1 MRDYEH
7 MLVALDEVI
16 SHDVAGI
23 ICMENYKDCYLPRGF
38 RKVFD
43 LFCEYWE
50 DYESNK
56 DKYQNEE
63 TKEMEFIKF
72 QASCRIRKEE
82 HLKKFVDELRDIEPA
97 INYEAE
103 IERYQE
109 CIEQEDTQT
118 QEMYLSLYPLLIS
131 LIRKKEEEVEKV

>member
-16 SHDVAGI
+16 SHDVAEI
-23 ICMENYKDCYLPRGF
+23 ICMENYKDCYLPKGF

-43 LFCEYWE
+43 LFCEYRE

-82 HLKKFVDELRDIEPA
+82 HLKKFVDELKSIEPD

-118 QEMYLSLYPLLIS
+118 QEMYLSIYPLLIS
-131 LIRKKEEEVEKV
+131 LIRKKEEEVEKA